1 MRIVTDSTVF
11 ETGEA
16 GDPLPTDLSVTTLSA
31 NSVTTDNLQM
41 DGYTFTGPELKCPR
55 LETATL
61 SVQYGEV
68 YMADRAGYYVR
79 VSDSETSEIDCIVPS
94 FADPWEIY
102 LELSNGSGSATDLYF
117 EVGFGP
123 RVANIKCASGKKT
136 TIYLRSCGNSDA
148 NTLIVYKV
156 AETSI

>member
-1 MRIVTDSTVF
+1 MNNSNTN
-11 ETGEA
+11 A
-16 GDPLPTDLSVTTLSA
+16 GLGIDLENIPYLVLGNKS
-31 NSVTTDNLQM
+31 
-41 DGYTFTGPELKCPR
+41 FTAADLGLKCPR

-61 SVQYGEV
+61 SVQFGEV
-68 YMADRAGYYVR
+68 HMADRAGYYVR

-102 LELSNGSGSATDLYF
+102 LEFSNGSSSATDLYF

-123 RVANIKCASGKKT
+123 RVATVKCTSGKKT